1 MPYLPTRRAVAV
13 FTVLASAYLLSA
25 LVRGVTGTLAPV
37 LTQDFG
43 LSAAQL
49 GLLAGGYFLGFACM
63 QLPLGQWLD
72 RYGPQKVQLWLLSL
86 AVLGCL
92 AFALAD
98 GFATLLLA
106 RVLSGIG
113 LCACLMAPLT
123 GYRRWLG
130 PDLQMRANA
139 WMLMVGALGLLLAT
153 LPVQWA
159 LPLVGWRA
167 IFGLL
172 ALLLVATMLAIAWQL
187 PRWEAAAPH
196 AKVSLRASYQPIFR
210 HPHFRRMLPL
220 GLVGYGGLV
229 AVQTLWAGPWMTQ
242 VAGYTPLQAASGLF
256 GINLTMLV
264 VFWLW
269 GSVSP
274 LLERRGLQAVRL
286 MLWGLPLGILALA
299 AIAWMGPAAGWPAFA
314 VFCALS
320 SFLALSQPSIGLAF
334 PVHEAGRAMS
344 AFNLLIFLG
353 TFVCQWSM
361 GLGIDA
367 LVAWQLPRPLA
378 FQIVLGVLA
387 GCSALAYLWFA
398 LTGRPVAVAK

>member
-123 GYRRWLG
+123 GYRRWYA
-130 PDLQMRANA
+130 PEQQMRANS
-139 WMLMVGALGLLLAT
+139 WMLMVGAFGMVAST
-153 LPVQWA
+153 LPVQW
-159 LPLVGWRA
+159 LMPLWGWRG
-167 IFGLL
+167 IFVLL
-172 ALLLVATMLAIAWQL
+172 GVLVAVSMLAIAWQS
-187 PRWEAAAPH
+187 PPWQTETAAAP
-196 AKVSLRASYQPIFR
+196 VSEGVLASYHEVWR
-210 HPHFRRMLPL
+210 HPYFRKLAPL
-220 GLVGYGGLV
+220 GFFNYGGMV
-229 AVQTLWAGPWMTQ
+229 AMQTLWAGPWMVK
-242 VAGYTPLQAASGLF
+242 VAGYSALQAATGLF
-256 GINLTMLV
+256 WLNVAMLLAY
-264 VFWLW
+264 WLW
-269 GSVSP
+269 GWANPWLARQGHTADRLIRWGMPLNFVLFATLLVAGSAISTGATVLFSLVCVSCTV
-274 LLERRGLQAVRL
+274 A
-286 MLWGLPLGILALA
+286 ALA
-299 AIAWMGPAAGWPAFA
+299 QPAVGMAFPAA
-314 VFCALS
+314 L
-320 SFLALSQPSIGLAF
+320 
-334 PVHEAGRAMS
+334 AGRALS
-344 AFNLLIFLG
+344 AYNLVIFSGVFAVQWGIGLLLDGFKALG
-353 TFVCQWSM
+353 LAEVVAYQAAFGVY
-361 GLGIDA
+361 GLA
-367 LVAWQLPRPLA
+367 C
-378 FQIVLGVLA
+378 LG
-387 GCSALAYLWFA
+387 AYLYF
-398 LTGRPVAVAK
+398 LRAKAP